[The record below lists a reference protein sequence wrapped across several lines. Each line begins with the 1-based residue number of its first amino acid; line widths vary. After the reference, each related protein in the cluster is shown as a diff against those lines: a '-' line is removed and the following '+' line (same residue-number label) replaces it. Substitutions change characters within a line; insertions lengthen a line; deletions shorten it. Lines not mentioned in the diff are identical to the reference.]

1 VAREPWVTGVERTG
15 AEELLVEVASREA
28 AEAGLVAA
36 LAGAGA
42 HVVGL
47 EPREAELE
55 RVFLEL
61 TR

>member
-1 VAREPWVTGVERTG
+1 VARVERTG

-28 AEAGLVAA
+28 AEAGLAAA
-36 LAGAGA
+36 LAEAGA
-42 HVVGL
+42 RVVGL
-47 EPREAELE
+47 EPRAADLE